1 MAVTTNQYAVTST
14 ATLVVD
20 QSPSGVRVTLHN
32 IDQGNAVY
40 VGSSSAVTSV
50 TGFRMDAKD
59 KLQVTLNPSE
69 QLWAVCANAQTA
81 TLAVIRQTQYA

>member
-1 MAVTTNQYAVTST
+1 MSLTTNQYAINAT

-20 QSPSGVRVTLHN
+20 QSASGVRCTLHN
-32 IDQGNAVY
+32 IDQGNPVY
-40 VGSSSAVTSV
+40 VGASSSVTSV

-69 QLWAVCANAQTA
+69 QLWAICAANQTA
-81 TLAVIRQTQYA
+81 TLAVVRQTQYA